1 MRKMAKTQKKEL
13 TAEDK
18 LKAMYDLQV
27 IMSEVDQIKVLRGEL
42 PLEVADLEDAIEGL
56 ETRIGNIN
64 ESISTVETDMYARRN
79 AIQESNSLIEKY
91 TDQQDNV
98 RNNREFDSLTKEIE
112 FQNLEIQLA
121 EKHIKKYEKELEELN
136 KKSYDSQAALAER
149 QAELEDK
156 KNELANIV
164 AETEKDEEKLRKSA
178 EKLEAKIEERLLT
191 AFKRIR
197 KNAKNGIA
205 VATVERD
212 ACGGCYNRITPQRQL
227 DVASHTKIIVCE
239 YCGRI
244 LVDKEI
250 SGEIEKTEE

>member
-1 MRKMAKTQKKEL
+1 MAKTQKKEL

-27 IMSEVDQIKVLRGEL
+27 IMSEVDKIKVLRGEL
-42 PLEVADLEDAIEGL
+42 PLEVTDLEDAIEGL
-56 ETRIGNIN
+56 ETRVNKILEN
-64 ESISTVETDMYARRN
+64 ISTLESDTSSKKN
-79 AIQESNSLIEKY
+79 AIEDAKALIKKY
-91 TDQQDNV
+91 TEQQDNV

-112 FQNLEIQLA
+112 YQNLEIQLA
-121 EKHIKKYEKELEELN
+121 EKHLN
-136 KKSYDSQAALAER
+136 KYIKDS
-149 QAELEDK
+149 EDLNAK
-156 KNELANIV
+156 LSESKNELKDREAELKAKKSELENIT
-164 AETEKDEEKLRKSA
+164 AETEKDEDKLRKSA
-178 EKLEAKIEERLLT
+178 EKIESKIEERLLT

-227 DVASHTKIIVCE
+227 DVASHSKIIVCE

-250 SGEIEKTEE
+250 SGEIAATEE